1 LTRSVKN
8 RKENASTNIAIAT
21 VSARAYYKLTSEFK
35 KRAIPFLS
43 LTDPYNIPPSVKV
56 IITTKRIEKTDDI
69 PFHLIYNELDDPT
82 DIVVKAIQISQGR
95 PKYDRLSIGVDPGK
109 RIGIAVVS
117 NHGVIFSTTSI
128 SVDDAVRTINES
140 IENIQADIKSVKVG
154 DGGGIYCKKIVDALN
169 DKLPFN
175 VSLEIVNESG
185 TSSGNGLR
193 MKRSM
198 KDRVSAAVIS
208 ARNGKLVRRDK
219 ILC

>member
-1 LTRSVKN
+1 MKRSVKK
-8 RKENASTNIAIAT
+8 RKENAPTNIAIVT

-56 IITTKRIEKTDDI
+56 IITTERIEKTDEM
-69 PFHLIYNELDDPT
+69 PFQLIYNELDDPT
-82 DIVVKAIQISQGR
+82 DIVVKAIQISRGK
-95 PKYDRLSIGVDPGK
+95 PKYDNLSIGVDPGK

-117 NHGVIFSTTSI
+117 NQGVIFSTTSL
-128 SVDDAVRTINES
+128 SVDKAVHAIIES
-140 IENIQADIKSVKVG
+140 IDNIQADTKSVKVG
-154 DGGGIYCKKIVDALN
+154 NGGGIYCKKIVDALN

-185 TSSGNGLR
+185 TSSGNGWM

-198 KDRVSAAVIS
+198 IDMVSAAVIS
-208 ARNGKLVRRDK
+208 TRNGKMVRRDK
-219 ILC
+219 IPC

>member
-1 LTRSVKN
+1 MKRSVKN
-8 RKENASTNIAIAT
+8 RKENAPTNIAIVT

-43 LTDPYNIPPSVKV
+43 LTDTYSIPPSVKV
-56 IITTKRIEKTDDI
+56 IITTKRIEKTDDMPI
-69 PFHLIYNELDDPT
+69 HLIYNELDNPT
-82 DIVVKAIQISQGR
+82 DIVLKAIQISQGR

-117 NHGVIFSTTSI
+117 NHGVIFSTTSM
-128 SVDDAVRTINES
+128 SVDDAVRTIIES
-140 IENIQADIKSVKVG
+140 IDNIQANMKSVKVG
-154 DGGGIYCKKIVDALN
+154 DGGGRYCKKIVDALN

-185 TSSGNGLR
+185 TSSGNGWK

-198 KDRVSAAVIS
+198 IDMVSAAVIS
-208 ARNGKLVRRDK
+208 TRNGKMVRRNK